1 MLAYVC
7 GKHPINQEAVL
18 TAAQLLSVFG
28 PIRIE
33 NNSAGIESTAAE
45 SEQEDHLSILTS
57 IGDGITRD
65 GLFAAIQSLLERG
78 IAKEAKCM
86 R

>member
-1 MLAYVC
+1 MPAYVC

-18 TAAQLLSVFG
+18 TVAQLLSVFG

-33 NNSAGIESTAAE
+33 NKREGPKATAAE
-45 SEQEDHLSILTS
+45 SEQEDHLSILTR

-65 GLFAAIQSLLERG
+65 GLFAAIQSLLE
-78 IAKEAKCM
+78 
-86 R
+86 